1 MKPTHIQEFSD
12 GRRVTM
18 GPDTLPRFL
27 KTPLTVLDGGDRN
40 HLILSRLVRQEW
52 FDDLSEQERDESLS
66 AFLQAGGSAEAM
78 TLELRR
84 KESDGSY
91 RQYTLGRGEGSE
103 SGSTVEIKVGDH
115 TYRVTPDE
123 VFTAEDAGEVFVH
136 YFRHGDVPAGLS
148 LRELV
153 R

>member
-1 MKPTHIQEFSD
+1 MKPTHIYEFAD
-12 GRRVTM
+12 GTTATL
-18 GPDTLPRFL
+18 GPETPERFL
-27 KTPLTVLDGGDRN
+27 THPLTVLDGLEEN
-40 HLILSRLVRQEW
+40 HLILSRLVRPEW

-84 KESDGSY
+84 TESDGSY
-91 RQYTLGRGEGSE
+91 RQYILGRGEGSE